1 MVERGL
7 LVIKPAGSG
16 QRAYLTAKG
25 LQALKRAFVSG
36 QLSLQEFGDL
46 QEQLGDSDAIPV
58 NERSAPPDLR
68 HAKSTPEGVH
78 TPSPASEQTL
88 SG

>member
-25 LQALKRAFVSG
+25 
-36 QLSLQEFGDL
+36 LQEFGDL